1 MRAIRLVSEADEETK
16 DKLRNGEL
24 SINGAIKALEK
35 RKFVEIIPGH
45 TVGQILT
52 PEMMGINVHQM
63 MSPFVTYGVMPADD
77 RKERSA
83 RRRQDF

>member
-52 PEMMGINVHQM
+52 PEMMGYQRP
-63 MSPFVTYGVMPADD
+63 SDD
-77 RKERSA
+77 VAICHIQGDAGR
-83 RRRQDF
+83 